1 MFNWLLEKKLDR
13 IGRRANP
20 DRDFTRALEARIAQT
35 IRPKHHL
42 SPAVRVAAGS
52 LAGLT
57 LLFGSTAAY
66 AYSSD
71 DVLPDHPLYPLR
83 ESIEQA
89 EDALAPTPTIR
100 AAVRLNIVQ
109 RKLKERLLLDA
120 KQKPVTREQ
129 VQKFVKNVEA
139 AIDANGGLKEEKRD
153 EFDRSTARAESV
165 YADALEKVK
174 EKTGNAEEKKKIDAI
189 LETQTGI
196 LDERVK
202 TLQEKRREQFT
213 KLMERR
219 KNILEQ
225 RRLRLIEIQKTEE
238 RQEVREPLGR

>member
-1 MFNWLLEKKLDR
+1 MFNWMLARKLDR

-20 DRDFTRALEARIAQT
+20 DREFVRALERRISANLGKK
-35 IRPKHHL
+35 RHL
-42 SPAVRVAAGS
+42 STAFRLAAGS
-52 LAGLT
+52 LAGMT

-66 AYSSD
+66 AYTSD

-83 ESIEQA
+83 ETIEQA
-89 EDALAPTPTIR
+89 EDALAPTPQIR
-100 AAVRLNIVQ
+100 AAVRLNLVQ

-139 AIDANGGLKEEKRD
+139 AIDANGGLKEDKRE
-153 EFDRSTARAESV
+153 EFDRSTARAEAV
-165 YADALEKVK
+165 YADALENAK
-174 EKTGNAEEKKKIDAI
+174 EKTGNTEEKKKIDAI
-189 LETQTGI
+189 IETQTGI

-202 TLQEKRREQFT
+202 MLQEKRREQFK

-219 KNILEQ
+219 KAILEQ
-225 RRLRLIEIQKTEE
+225 RRARLLEIQKTEE
-238 RQEVREPLGR
+238 EAEVRDASGR